1 MTATRDASAR
11 RALVGLAAVLAS
23 TVSTLSRAWS
33 ARRALVGLATCLL
46 AVLPAACGE
55 PPAAVTESR
64 SGGGAPPRAPN
75 IVWMVADALAPP
87 FGSNVAA
94 LASDGVSYEVAA
106 RPVSAATLRSELLTG
121 VDAGTLGLADE
132 GLLAPPASG
141 VNVLP
146 ERLRRAG
153 YYTSRAGQ
161 SLHNLS
167 VAAPGAD
174 GDPLAQRG
182 LLGAWDAAGPEAD
195 WRGRRKDW
203 EHPCTVAFGCG
214 GPPHDPERPFF
225 ALFNLTTSGADLDAE
240 VGRVLAALAEDD
252 LERTTA
258 VFLTGSAPGAP
269 LVVRWPVGM
278 AANATEAG
286 PVRVVDLAPTAL
298 ALAEAPVP
306 PYMTGRSL
314 LSARAGAG
322 ARAAESGSA
331 GQRHTAEHGDAAQ
344 QDALERPGGVGAPAA
359 AATAPGS
366 DPAGMRLG
374 AAPGSDA
381 AVSLGAAA
389 RPRASTPAGY
399 PTGGL
404 FHVAPRVELWCD
416 TEGATIVYTTEREA
430 PFYWRLYTGPFR
442 MRFWTLRAQCGRLGY
457 RDSEVLRY
465 EFDIE

>member
-1 MTATRDASAR
+1 MTAIRDATAR
-11 RALVGLAAVLAS
+11 RALVGLAAMLAS
-23 TVSTLSRAWS
+23 TVSTLSSAWS
-33 ARRALVGLATCLL
+33 ARRALVGLAACLL

-64 SGGGAPPRAPN
+64 SGGEGPPRAPN

-87 FGSNVAA
+87 FGRSVAA

-106 RPVSAATLRSELLTG
+106 RPVSAATLQSELLTG

-132 GLLAPPASG
+132 GLAAPPASG
-141 VNVLP
+141 VNLLP

-153 YYTSRAGQ
+153 YYTSRAGR

-174 GDPLAQRG
+174 GDPLAQPG
-182 LLGAWDAAGPEAD
+182 LLGAWDAAGPDAD

-203 EHPCTVAFGCG
+203 EYPCTVAFGCG

-225 ALFNLTTSGADLDAE
+225 ALFNMTTSGADLDAE
-240 VGRVLAALAEDD
+240 VGRVLTALAEDG

-269 LVVRWPVGM
+269 LVVRWPAGT
-278 AANATEAG
+278 AADAAEAG

-314 LSARAGAG
+314 LGARAGAG
-322 ARAAESGSA
+322 A
-331 GQRHTAEHGDAAQ
+331 H
-344 QDALERPGGVGAPAA
+344 
-359 AATAPGS
+359 
-366 DPAGMRLG
+366 
-374 AAPGSDA
+374 
-381 AVSLGAAA
+381 
-389 RPRASTPAGY
+389 
-399 PTGGL
+399 
-404 FHVAPRVELWCD
+404 
-416 TEGATIVYTTEREA
+416 
-430 PFYWRLYTGPFR
+430 
-442 MRFWTLRAQCGRLGY
+442 
-457 RDSEVLRY
+457 
-465 EFDIE
+465 

>member
-1 MTATRDASAR
+1 MPSRRRSGSSVAT
-11 RALVGLAAVLAS
+11 LAS
-23 TVSTLSRAWS
+23 
-33 ARRALVGLATCLL
+33 G
-46 AVLPAACGE
+46 
-55 PPAAVTESR
+55 
-64 SGGGAPPRAPN
+64 
-75 IVWMVADALAPP
+75 
-87 FGSNVAA
+87 
-94 LASDGVSYEVAA
+94 GVSYEVAA
-106 RPVSAATLRSELLTG
+106 RPASAATLRSELLTG

-132 GLLAPPASG
+132 GLAAPPLSG

-174 GDPLAQRG
+174 GDPLAQPG

-195 WRGRRKDW
+195 WRGRGKDW
-203 EHPCTVAFGCG
+203 EYPCTVAFGCG

-225 ALFNLTTSGADLDAE
+225 ALFNLTTSGAALDAE

-269 LVVRWPVGM
+269 LVVRWPAGR
-278 AANATEAG
+278 AADATEAG

-314 LSARAGAG
+314 LRARAGAG
-322 ARAAESGSA
+322 TRGAGLGPA
-331 GQRHTAEHGDAAQ
+331 GQRHTAGHGDAAQ
-344 QDALERPGGVGAPAA
+344 QGARERTGGVVAHAA

-366 DPAGMRLG
+366 DAVGMRLG
-374 AAPGSDA
+374 TAPGSDA

-404 FHVAPRVELWCD
+404 FPRGAPRRAVVRHGRGDHRLHHR
-416 TEGATIVYTTEREA
+416 TRGAVLLAALHRPVPDA
-430 PFYWRLYTGPFR
+430 LLDAAGPVRAARLPR
-442 MRFWTLRAQCGRLGY
+442 Q
-457 RDSEVLRY
+457 
-465 EFDIE
+465 

>member
-1 MTATRDASAR
+1 MTAIRDASAR
-11 RALVGLAAVLAS
+11 RALVGLAAVLAA

-33 ARRALVGLATCLL
+33 ARRAVVGLAACLL

-64 SGGGAPPRAPN
+64 SGGGGLSRAPN
-75 IVWMVADALAPP
+75 IIWMVADALAPP
-87 FGSNVAA
+87 FGSSVAA

-106 RPVSAATLRSELLTG
+106 RPVFAATLRSELLTG
-121 VDAGTLGLADE
+121 VDAGTLGLVDE
-132 GLLAPPASG
+132 GLAAPPASG
-141 VNVLP
+141 VSVLP

-174 GDPLAQRG
+174 GDPLAQPG

-203 EHPCTVAFGCG
+203 EYPCTVAFGCG

-225 ALFNLTTSGADLDAE
+225 ALFNLTTSGAALDAE

-269 LVVRWPVGM
+269 LVVRWPAG
-278 AANATEAG
+278 AAADATEAG

-298 ALAEAPVP
+298 ALAEVPVP
-306 PYMTGRSL
+306 QYMTGRSL
-314 LSARAGAG
+314 LRAGAG
-322 ARAAESGSA
+322 AGAGGAGLGPA
-331 GQRHTAEHGDAAQ
+331 GQRHIAEHGDAAQ
-344 QDALERPGGVGAPAA
+344 QGARERTGGVVAHAA

-366 DPAGMRLG
+366 DA
-374 AAPGSDA
+374 A

-416 TEGATIVYTTEREA
+416 TDGATIVYTTEREA

>member
-1 MTATRDASAR
+1 MTAMRDASAR
-11 RALVGLAAVLAS
+11 RALVGLAVLVS
-23 TVSTLSRAWS
+23 TVSTLSGAWG
-33 ARRALVGLATCLL
+33 ARRALVGLAACLL

-64 SGGGAPPRAPN
+64 SGGEGPPRAPN

-87 FGSNVAA
+87 FGKSVAA

-106 RPVSAATLRSELLTG
+106 RPVSAATLQSELLTG
-121 VDAGTLGLADE
+121 VDAGTLGLVDE
-132 GLLAPPASG
+132 GLAAPPASG

-174 GDPLAQRG
+174 GDPLAQPG

-203 EHPCTVAFGCG
+203 EYPCTVAFGCG
-214 GPPHDPERPFF
+214 GPPHDSERPFF

-240 VGRVLAALAEDD
+240 VGRVLAALAEDG

-269 LVVRWPVGM
+269 LVVRWPAGTV
-278 AANATEAG
+278 ADANEAG
-286 PVRVVDLAPTAL
+286 AVRVVDLAPTAL
-298 ALAEAPVP
+298 VLAEAPVP

-314 LSARAGAG
+314 LSARAGAR
-322 ARAAESGSA
+322 ARAAGLGSA
-331 GQRHTAEHGDAAQ
+331 GQRYTAEHGDAAQ
-344 QDALERPGGVGAPAA
+344 QGARERTGGVVAHAA
-359 AATAPGS
+359 AAPAPGS

-374 AAPGSDA
+374 AAPGSDAA

-416 TEGATIVYTTEREA
+416 TEGSTIVYTTEREA

-442 MRFWTLRAQCGRLGY
+442 MRFWTLRGQCGRLGY